1 MKYVVAALRMPA
13 KSEPDFDGEY
23 LILRRRDFDPFLILN
38 VQT

>member
-13 KSEPDFDGEY
+13 KSEADFDGEN